1 MPHSDWDDIQDG
13 LKIYDQYKRGKLDR
27 RRHEAEMEQDLRHRE
42 QRLKQEL
49 EIERLERFSR
59 MSLEVLVL
67 AADTPE
73 KAKLVA
79 SLARTRSLA
88 GLPPEKIALLQ
99 LDQDPRIAEA
109 LREVVGNLVG
119 SGDTRTQALYERL
132 LDELKSQSDRTREDY
147 KHSLA
152 VFTRMFETF
161 ASTTS
166 DVARAASGGAAPPA
180 PPTCRGGPPA
190 PRVCPRGHPAV
201 SPEAR
206 FCGECGA
213 PLS

>member
-1 MPHSDWDDIQDG
+1 MPTSDWDDIREG
-13 LKIYDQYKRGKLDR
+13 MNIYDAWKRGKVDR
-27 RRHEAEMEQDLRHRE
+27 RRQEAEMEQDLRHRE

-73 KAKLVA
+73 QAKLIA

-109 LREVVGNLVG
+109 LKEVVGNLVG
-119 SGDTRTQALYERL
+119 SGDTRMQALYERL
-132 LDELKSQSDRTREDY
+132 LEELKHQSDRTRGDY
-147 KHSLA
+147 LHSLGA
-152 VFTRMFETF
+152 FTRMFETF
-161 ASTTS
+161 ANTTS
-166 DVARAASGGAAPPA
+166 DVARAASGGASPPA
-180 PPTCRGGPPA
+180 A

-201 SPEAR
+201 SPQAN
-206 FCGECGA
+206 FCGVCGA
-213 PLS
+213 PLN